1 MSIPANESISN
12 AQTSLRNKATD
23 PSQKANELG
32 KNDFMNLFLTQM
44 SNQTPTDPMDS
55 GAMMTQISQLGS
67 MEQLENLNAEMIA
80 LNATQKDIA
89 RFQALG
95 FLERDVLMETDGL
108 ELFQGSGKPVY
119 YSVDRDAESIRVA
132 VEDWEG
138 LPIYTQ
144 QFGLTPAGKHRFV
157 WDGKNDEGVAM
168 DDGKYQLNFHAEYTD
183 GSSAKLRTY
192 DTGKVTQ
199 VEYKNGE
206 PWVKT
211 NRGLIPLSKIRAI
224 DNSSERLFGNLT
236 PLAPVPTLP
245 PKEMIKKN

>member
-1 MSIPANESISN
+1 MSIPTNESISN

-132 VEDWEG
+132 VEDWGG
-138 LPIYTQ
+138 LPIYT
-144 QFGLTPAGKHRFV
+144 R
-157 WDGKNDEGVAM
+157 
-168 DDGKYQLNFHAEYTD
+168 KYQLNFHAEYTD

-211 NRGLIPLSKIRAI
+211 NRGSIPLSKIRAI